1 MPSEP
6 TPSDPRP
13 SAPLAAA
20 GDSASRRS
28 ALGDTARR
36 YLTSAE
42 APADSTA
49 LGRATLS
56 DRVRGAVLALIDEGG
71 YSAGDELPS
80 TGALAERFDVSKTV
94 IREALSALAALGII
108 EIANG
113 RRATVRPLDSSVVRF
128 FLSRA
133 VRESADD
140 GFTALMDL
148 RSPLEIRAAQ
158 VAARRVRVSGAG
170 GTQGAGGT
178 RGSRATRGYRD
189 TRGAEE
195 AGSPADSPAADT
207 APTADEDEDSAQSLR
222 ALLVEMDAALEDS
235 TLYPEL
241 DLRLHQEIA
250 RLSGN
255 RALHGILEAVST
267 PLFRA
272 MRDLRATRDQHGL
285 VGDEHSQHV
294 RIVEAILSGDEAEAA
309 AAMAAHMTAVESIGT
324 GDAPEGPLPPRSAPP
339 S

>member
-6 TPSDPRP
+6 IPSDP
-13 SAPLAAA
+13 LT
-20 GDSASRRS
+20 SASRRS

-36 YLTSAE
+36 YLTAAE
-42 APADSTA
+42 TSGDSTA
-49 LGRATLS
+49 LGRSTLS
-56 DRVRGAVLALIDEGG
+56 DRARGAVLALIDEGG
-71 YSAGDELPS
+71 YGAGDELPS
-80 TGALAERFDVSKTV
+80 TGAGAERFDVSNTV

-148 RSPLEIRAAQ
+148 RGPLEIRAAQ
-158 VAARRVRVSGAG
+158 VAARQMRTG
-170 GTQGAGGT
+170 GTQ
-178 RGSRATRGYRD
+178 D
-189 TRGAEE
+189 
-195 AGSPADSPAADT
+195 ADG
-207 APTADEDEDSAQSLR
+207 SAQSLR
-222 ALLVEMDAALEDS
+222 SLLAEMDAALEDS
-235 TLYPEL
+235 TRY
-241 DLRLHQEIA
+241 LRLHQEIA

-255 RALHGILEAVST
+255 RALHGILQAVST

-309 AAMAAHMTAVESIGT
+309 AAMAAHMAAVERIGT
-324 GDAPEGPLPPRSAPP
+324 GDGPGGSLPPRTAPP

>member
-6 TPSDPRP
+6 TPSNPRP
-13 SAPLAAA
+13 SGSQPFAPLAAA

-49 LGRATLS
+49 LGRSTLS

-158 VAARRVRVSGAG
+158 VAARRVRAISA
-170 GTQGAGGT
+170 
-178 RGSRATRGYRD
+178 SD
-189 TRGAEE
+189 TRSAQ
-195 AGSPADSPAADT
+195 
-207 APTADEDEDSAQSLR
+207 DSAQSLR

-235 TLYPEL
+235 TRYPEL

-272 MRDLRATRDQHGL
+272 MRDLRATHDQHGL

-294 RIVEAILSGDEAEAA
+294 RIVEAILSGDEAEATV
-309 AAMAAHMTAVESIGT
+309 AMAAHMAAVESIGT
-324 GDAPEGPLPPRSAPP
+324 GDNPGGPLPPRTSP
-339 S
+339 SS